1 MWLAVGLALTGCSDG
16 KDTSDTGGDTD
27 TNTGPVDTGTA
38 GSQTDDARAVSIKAR
53 LDSGEK
59 GDPVKGQA
67 KYAYDCALCHA
78 PDGSGY
84 DGFPSL
90 IEKVPTLTPDALVDI
105 MMVGFP
111 QAAGGT
117 PMPPYDSYTN
127 QEIIDTIEYC
137 EETFN
142 PSR

>member
-1 MWLAVGLALTGCSDG
+1 MCLAAGLALAGCSDG
-16 KDTSDTGGDTD
+16 KGGTDTGGDT
-27 TNTGPVDTGTA
+27 NTTQPVDTGTA
-38 GSQTDDARAVSIKAR
+38 FSQNDDARASAIKQR

-67 KYAYDCALCHA
+67 KYSADCALCHA

-84 DGFPSL
+84 VGFPSL
-90 IEKVPTLTPDALVDI
+90 VEKVPTLTPDQLVDI

-111 QAAGGT
+111 QAPGGT
-117 PMPPYDSYTN
+117 DMPPYATYSN